1 MPGPRL
7 CRVCGHEY
15 LGGGLC
21 SNRLTCRKGRR
32 VTDEARSFLMSPRLR
47 HAVQPP
53 SVEDPQVARLAP
65 QALQERH
72 GAEPGHV
79 AQQGS
84 SGGQHADWQ
93 RPQPPHTQ
101 SAQTP
106 RLPNTPS
113 SRPGPP
119 PTAPPEESLQG
130 SSIWQAQQFLEAGQ
144 ALQILSGQPAL
155 AQQQTQHAVQQ
166 PDLEPP
172 LVVYPAPQVQLL
184 VNAVD
189 EAAVLAS
196 EIYAESGPGPLETR
210 EVQEAIARLGHI
222 LGGRSRTGL

>member
-21 SNRLTCRKGRR
+21 SNRLTCRKGQR
-32 VTDEARSFLMSPRLR
+32 VTDEARSFLMSQRLLR

-84 SGGQHADWQ
+84 SGGQHEALDES
-93 RPQPPHTQ
+93 
-101 SAQTP
+101 SAC
-106 RLPNTPS
+106 
-113 SRPGPP
+113 SRSRDVSRSGDVSRSR
-119 PTAPPEESLQG
+119 EWS
-130 SSIWQAQQFLEAGQ
+130 SSIWQTQQFLEAGQ

-184 VNAVD
+184 VTAVD
-189 EAAVLAS
+189 EATVLAS

-210 EVQEAIARLGHI
+210 EVQEAIARLGNI
-222 LGGRSRTGL
+222 LGGRFRTGL

>member
-7 CRVCGHEY
+7 CRLCGHEY
-15 LGGGLC
+15 LGGGFC
-21 SNRLTCRKGRR
+21 SNRLTCRKGQRI
-32 VTDEARSFLMSPRLR
+32 TDEAFSFVMSQRLS

-93 RPQPPHTQ
+93 RPQAELRLEALDES
-101 SAQTP
+101 SAC
-106 RLPNTPS
+106 
-113 SRPGPP
+113 SRSRDVSRSGDVSRSR
-119 PTAPPEESLQG
+119 EWS
-130 SSIWQAQQFLEAGQ
+130 SSIWQTQQFLEAGQ

-184 VNAVD
+184 VTAVE
-189 EAAVLAS
+189 EATVLAS

-210 EVQEAIARLGHI
+210 EVQEAIARLCNI
-222 LGGRSRTGL
+222 LGGRFRTGL

>member
-7 CRVCGHEY
+7 CRLCGHEY
-15 LGGGLC
+15 LGGGFC
-21 SNRLTCRKGRR
+21 SNRLTCRKGQRI
-32 VTDEARSFLMSPRLR
+32 TDEAFSFVMSQRLS

-93 RPQPPHTQ
+93 RPQAELRLEALDES
-101 SAQTP
+101 SAC
-106 RLPNTPS
+106 
-113 SRPGPP
+113 SRSRDVSRSGDVSRSR
-119 PTAPPEESLQG
+119 EWS
-130 SSIWQAQQFLEAGQ
+130 SSIWQTQQFLEAGQ

-184 VNAVD
+184 VTAVE
-189 EAAVLAS
+189 EATVLAS

-210 EVQEAIARLGHI
+210 EVQEAIARLCNI
-222 LGGRSRTGL
+222 LGGRFRIGL